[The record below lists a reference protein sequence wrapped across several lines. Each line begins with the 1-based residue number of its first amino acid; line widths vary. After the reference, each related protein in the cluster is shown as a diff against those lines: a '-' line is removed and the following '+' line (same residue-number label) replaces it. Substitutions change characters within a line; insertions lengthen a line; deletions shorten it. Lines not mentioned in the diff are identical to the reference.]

1 MFFHAVL
8 IFSMQGSS
16 VKHVPQRCGLAHFLQ
31 DEDVLQIVVKTAEE
45 QRHDKNYGQKVQAFY
60 NEYHEK
66 KKKKDKLKT

>member
-1 MFFHAVL
+1 M
-8 IFSMQGSS
+8 
-16 VKHVPQRCGLAHFLQ
+16 
-31 DEDVLQIVVKTAEE
+31 LQIVVKTAEE